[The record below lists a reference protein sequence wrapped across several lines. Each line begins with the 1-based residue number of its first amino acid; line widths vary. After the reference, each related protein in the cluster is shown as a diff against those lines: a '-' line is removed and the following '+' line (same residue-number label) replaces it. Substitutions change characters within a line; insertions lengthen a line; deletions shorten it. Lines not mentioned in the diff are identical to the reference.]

1 MSSDPL
7 EELRQ
12 TLAADGY
19 ILDLTETAPGQLA
32 ARIRAE
38 DGVCS
43 DCLVPKSLMAGMIA
57 NATGQTPE
65 SIEITYP
72 AELGDDGQF
81 ASS

>member
-1 MSSDPL
+1 MSTASL

-12 TLAADGY
+12 TLATDGY
-19 ILDLTETAPGQLA
+19 ILDITETAPGRLA
-32 ARIRAE
+32 ARISAE

-57 NATGQTPE
+57 NATGQNPE
-65 SIEITYP
+65 SIEIAYP